1 MKIAVAGAGFVGV
14 VHSAVLANQDNKV
27 VLFDVNEQRIK
38 ALQDFCEGK
47 SKYLPI
53 QETGLSSLMLRA
65 YDNGSLRFT
74 TDAEQAIK
82 DSLVV
87 FSCVGTPDE
96 NGKADLK
103 YVDSVAEKFAEVL
116 SKHPSYK
123 ILANKSTVPVGTAK
137 RVTEIIKK
145 YYDKEFDVVSNPE
158 TLAEGRAVRDATQPN
173 RIIVGVDSEKA
184 KDIMFQIYAPFFL
197 PRQEKIYFMSPESSE
212 LAKYACNTYLAT
224 QVVLTNVFANLAKRS
239 GANWRDI
246 VPAVL
251 DDIRIGKFVHPGLGF
266 GGSCFDKDVSQL
278 IHSIKEFG
286 GSEDDLKVLSQVLNQ
301 NQHQK
306 LEINRIIER
315 IYSKDLSGKTFGV
328 WGLSFKKDTND
339 IRQSAALEVIP
350 DLLKRGAKVI
360 AHDPAGNEEF
370 QKVLS
375 HLNIDTT
382 NLTLVTEKY
391 EATKAVDALLVLN
404 DWKTYTR
411 PDYHTLA
418 ENMKNKI
425 LFDAKDL
432 LHYDDVKESGFEYY
446 SIGRPNITK

>member
-1 MKIAVAGAGFVGV
+1 
-14 VHSAVLANQDNKV
+14 
-27 VLFDVNEQRIK
+27 
-38 ALQDFCEGK
+38 
-47 SKYLPI
+47 
-53 QETGLSSLMLRA
+53 
-65 YDNGSLRFT
+65 
-74 TDAEQAIK
+74 
-82 DSLVV
+82 
-87 FSCVGTPDE
+87 
-96 NGKADLK
+96 
-103 YVDSVAEKFAEVL
+103 
-116 SKHPSYK
+116 
-123 ILANKSTVPVGTAK
+123 
-137 RVTEIIKK
+137 
-145 YYDKEFDVVSNPE
+145 
-158 TLAEGRAVRDATQPN
+158 
-173 RIIVGVDSEKA
+173 
-184 KDIMFQIYAPFFL
+184 
-197 PRQEKIYFMSPESSE
+197 
-212 LAKYACNTYLAT
+212 
-224 QVVLTNVFANLAKRS
+224 
-239 GANWRDI
+239 
-246 VPAVL
+246 
-251 DDIRIGKFVHPGLGF
+251 
-266 GGSCFDKDVSQL
+266 DKDVSQL

-446 SIGRPNITK
+446 SIGRPNI